1 MEAAEKKRAKCG
13 FWTETSAIMWVTGGN
28 WWPFAEGAGQDAA
41 AGQAGHCLELADAEG
56 EEVGAPQW
64 LGGGGG
70 SRPGARKPSAYQCG

>member
-13 FWTETSAIMWVTGGN
+13 FLDRDFCDHGGDRGQ
-28 WWPFAEGAGQDAA
+28 PVALCRGAGQDAA

-64 LGGGGG
+64 LIV
-70 SRPGARKPSAYQCG
+70 